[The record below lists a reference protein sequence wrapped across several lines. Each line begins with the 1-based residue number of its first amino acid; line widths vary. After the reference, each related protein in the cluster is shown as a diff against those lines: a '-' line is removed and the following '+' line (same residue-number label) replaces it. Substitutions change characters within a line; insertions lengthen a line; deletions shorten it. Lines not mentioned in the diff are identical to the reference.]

1 MTGPGRDSTGRSSV
15 TGSAGTAGQPRAG
28 AAGRLVIRGA
38 RWPGDIAVADGV
50 VTAVGDVAPQP
61 GDRELRC
68 DGDIVTPGLVN
79 THHHLYQW
87 MTRGRATGC
96 DLFAWL
102 SELYPIW
109 NQLSVEDVGAAA
121 TVGLAELALSGAT
134 TVSDHHYVVP
144 SGDDSVFDAIAA
156 AARQVGVRLH
166 LSRGSM
172 DLGESAGGLPPD
184 TIVESIDAILAST
197 ERVAAAFAGDDL
209 VTVVVAP
216 CSPFSVSTDLM
227 TESAAMARRLG
238 LRLHTHLAESLDEER
253 DCLARFG
260 CRPLELAERLGWLG
274 PDVWFAHGIHF
285 DDAEVARIGAAGAG
299 VAHCPRSNGRL
310 GSGLCRVRDL
320 VDAGAAVGLGVD
332 GAASNESGTLLPEV
346 QQALFLAR
354 LRAGRADTLSPAE
367 ALALG
372 TSGGARCLGRPE
384 LGHLEPGAPADLA
397 IWPADD
403 LADMPD
409 AVAALVL
416 GPDRRVR
423 HLLVRG
429 NSVVTD
435 GELVGVD
442 LASAH
447 AELARRARRLWSC

>member
-1 MTGPGRDSTGRSSV
+1 MTETTGP
-15 TGSAGTAGQPRAG
+15 
-28 AAGRLVIRGA
+28 AGRLVLRGA
-38 RWPGDIAVADGV
+38 RSPGDIAIDAGLVTEVGTV
-50 VTAVGDVAPQP
+50 VPRP
-61 GDRELRC
+61 GDRQLDCE
-68 DGDIVTPGLVN
+68 GAIVTAGLVN

-96 DLFAWL
+96 NLFAWL
-102 SELYPIW
+102 SELYPVW

-156 AARQVGVRLH
+156 AAHQVGVRLH

-172 DLGESAGGLPPD
+172 DLGQSAGGLPPD
-184 TIVESIDAILAST
+184 AIVESIDAILAST
-197 ERVAAAFAGDDL
+197 ERLAAAFADDDL

-216 CSPFSVSTDLM
+216 CSPFSVTAELM
-227 TESAAMARRLG
+227 TQSADLARRLG
-238 LRLHTHLAESLDEER
+238 LRLHTHLAESLDEEH

-260 CRPLELAERLGWLG
+260 CRPLELVERLGWLG

-285 DDAEVARIGAAGAG
+285 NDAEIARIGAAGAG

-310 GSGLCRVRDL
+310 GSGFCRVRDL
-320 VDAGAAVGLGVD
+320 LDAGAAVGLGVD
-332 GAASNESGTLLPEV
+332 GAASNEAGTLLPEV

-354 LRAGRADTLSPAE
+354 LREGRADALLPAD
-367 ALALG
+367 ALALA
-372 TSGGARCLGRPE
+372 TSGGARCLGRPD
-384 LGHLEPGAPADLA
+384 LGRLEPGAAADLA
-397 IWPADD
+397 VWPADD
-403 LADMPD
+403 VADIADPL
-409 AVAALVL
+409 AALVL

-423 HLLVRG
+423 HLLVGGR
-429 NSVVTD
+429 SVVTD
-435 GELVGVD
+435 GELLGVD
-442 LASAH
+442 LAGAH